1 MSREDASFDEVEN
14 EIFEYGASHAF
25 DDEPP
30 DLEDITAEL
39 NPEYNL
45 DD

>member
-1 MSREDASFDEVEN
+1 VGRENLSFDDEES
-14 EIFEYGASHAF
+14 ELFEYGASHAF